1 MFDADINYFLP
12 GGKLVLQFVAKHIT
26 DEQGQL
32 DRSVLNYFFVRKT
45 YHTKNSVE
53 RAEKNRRR
61 CRKKEGEKTSGKC
74 QRLVLVKHLNATFEL
89 LTGEEVDGTV
99 LVDNSSTSGHSIDS
113 NNFKK
118 ESLSK

>member
-1 MFDADINYFLP
+1 
-12 GGKLVLQFVAKHIT
+12 
-26 DEQGQL
+26 
-32 DRSVLNYFFVRKT
+32 
-45 YHTKNSVE
+45 
-53 RAEKNRRR
+53 
-61 CRKKEGEKTSGKC
+61 
-74 QRLVLVKHLNATFEL
+74 VKHLNATFEL